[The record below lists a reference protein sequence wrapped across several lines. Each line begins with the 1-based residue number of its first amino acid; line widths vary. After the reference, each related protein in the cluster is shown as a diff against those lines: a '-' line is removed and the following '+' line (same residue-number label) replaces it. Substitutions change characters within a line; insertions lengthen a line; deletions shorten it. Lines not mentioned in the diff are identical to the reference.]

1 MGTNSQP
8 DISGSLQVQEQA
20 VVKMLETVLLSQTWE
35 LFMSSAENLNYPR
48 TEQMALPC
56 SLSQGCAVFV

>member
-20 VVKMLETVLLSQTWE
+20 VVKMLETVLLSQTWD

-48 TEQMALPC
+48 TEQMALTC
-56 SLSQGCAVFV
+56 SLSQGCAVFI